1 MIAGRNGV
9 FGYSINYAVEIVV
22 LFRILG
28 VKVKM
33 AQIPSAFD
41 FLCVNVFHLDR
52 RQFPPFRKLGV
63 YVLPLKK
70 QSTNKSQNNI
80 DSFHN

>member
-9 FGYSINYAVEIVV
+9 FGYSINDAVEIVV

-63 YVLPLKK
+63 YVLP
-70 QSTNKSQNNI
+70 
-80 DSFHN
+80 